1 MAAPDSSKALRSPVQ
16 LRVQLADQL
25 RQRIGKGE
33 WAVGEKLPT
42 ESEFA
47 TTYGVSRS
55 TVRAALQQLENQ
67 GLTVT
72 RHGLGTFI
80 GPFSRSIK
88 SGLQELNSI
97 SETVIAHG
105 MTPGMRFRSAEFR
118 SATPHEAEALA
129 LSPEARVFA
138 TERSILADSEVV
150 AFSFDAIPSELLPS
164 DLDATTVD
172 GSLFAMLEDHGI
184 VPRTAVANIH
194 AANGESLALPDI
206 DAKTQFLMLEQTHY
220 DASARPILFSKTYFL
235 EGRFEFSILR
245 TRQTRDSAFQQ

>member
-1 MAAPDSSKALRSPVQ
+1 MTPADPTKTLRSPVQ

-25 RQRIGKGE
+25 RQRIRESE

-47 TTYGVSRS
+47 STYGVSRS

-88 SGLQELNSI
+88 SGLQELNSM

-105 MTPGMRFRSAEFR
+105 MTPGMRFRSAEIR
-118 SATPHEAEALA
+118 GATPEEAEALA
-129 LSPEARVFA
+129 LGPDARVLA
-138 TERSILADSEVV
+138 TQRSILADGEAV
-150 AFSFDAIPSELLPS
+150 AFSFDAIPAELLPN
-164 DLDATTVD
+164 DLDASAVN
-172 GSLFAMLEDHGI
+172 GSLFALLEENGA
-184 VPRTAVANIH
+184 VPRTAVADIH
-194 AANGESLALPDI
+194 AANGASIALPDV
-206 DAKTQFLMLEQTHY
+206 DASTQFLMLEQTHY

-245 TRQTRDSAFQQ
+245 TR

>member
-1 MAAPDSSKALRSPVQ
+1 MNPPDSSKTLRSPVQ

-25 RQRIGKGE
+25 RQRIRESE

-47 TTYGVSRS
+47 STYGVSRS

-67 GLTVT
+67 GLTIT

-80 GPFSRSIK
+80 GPFSRAIK
-88 SGLQELNSI
+88 SGLQELTSM

-105 MTPGMRFRSAEFR
+105 MIPGMRFRSAEFR
-118 SATPHEAEALA
+118 TATPKESTALA
-129 LSPEARVFA
+129 LGPESRVLA
-138 TERSILADSEVV
+138 TQRSILADDEVV
-150 AFSFDAIPSELLPS
+150 AFSFDAIPAELLPS
-164 DLDATTVD
+164 DLDAAMVE
-172 GSLFAMLEDHGI
+172 GSLFALLEDNGV
-184 VPRTAVANIH
+184 VPRTAVADIH

-220 DASARPILFSKTYFL
+220 DTSARPILFSKTYFL

-245 TRQTRDSAFQQ
+245 TR